1 MVLEA
6 GDEVIGITHH
16 DHVASGRVPSPA
28 RGPEVEGVAQIDTS
42 TSRHLAALRSLA
54 GLAAVST
61 RWQMPPEWTFDG
73 CRIRIARGKRWRQ
86 KYPAGQFGPIG
97 GSERLEANF
106 PVRLEEQIR

>member
-42 TSRHLAALRSLA
+42 PCLSTSRHFAALRSLVA
-54 GLAAVST
+54 
-61 RWQMPPEWTFDG
+61 
-73 CRIRIARGKRWRQ
+73 
-86 KYPAGQFGPIG
+86 IG
-97 GSERLEANF
+97 
-106 PVRLEEQIR
+106 V